1 MHILYLHQF
10 FTTREGTGGTRSYE
24 FARHLAAAGHDVT
37 MVTAARGETP
47 RRYATDGFSV
57 IEVKGG
63 SPDYVRATAQSF
75 GRRIAGFGGFAAA
88 ATAAAVRLPRPD
100 VVFATSPALTV
111 AVPGLVAARR
121 HRAPLVFEVRDLW
134 PRAPI
139 EMGALRNPAARA
151 LARGLE
157 KAAYRGAA
165 HVVALSPGMRDG
177 VVGAGVD
184 PGRVTLIPNAADLDL
199 FAPDVDPGPFADR
212 FGDDFVCSYFG
223 TMGEANDLDQVVRAA
238 TVLADR
244 GEQGVT
250 FALMGDG
257 KRRPALEA
265 EVRRRGLPNVALL
278 PAGDKAA
285 AARLAAASDACLTV
299 FKDVPVLATNSP
311 NKLFDTFAAGRA
323 AIVNTGGWQREL
335 VEGNDAGVYAR
346 PADAEDLAAK
356 VLALRD
362 DPVRT
367 AEMGANARRLAEAQ
381 FDRRDLA
388 EQLRGVLERGGR
400 RCRLTSRTAW

>member
-1 MHILYLHQF
+1 
-10 FTTREGTGGTRSYE
+10 
-24 FARHLAAAGHDVT
+24 
-37 MVTAARGETP
+37 
-47 RRYATDGFSV
+47 
-57 IEVKGG
+57 
-63 SPDYVRATAQSF
+63 
-75 GRRIAGFGGFAAA
+75 
-88 ATAAAVRLPRPD
+88 
-100 VVFATSPALTV
+100 VVFATSPALTI
-111 AVPGLVAARR
+111 AVPGLAASRR
-121 HRAPLVFEVRDLW
+121 HRVPLVFEVRDLW

-157 KAAYRGAA
+157 KAAYRGAK

-177 VVGAGVD
+177 VVAAGVD

-199 FAPDVDPGPFADR
+199 FAPDVDPGDLAGH
-212 FGDDFVCSYFG
+212 FGDDFVVSYFG

-238 TVLADR
+238 TLLADR
-244 GEQGVT
+244 GERGIT

-257 KRRPALEA
+257 KRRPALEE

-335 VEGNDAGVYAR
+335 VEDNHAGVYVR
-346 PADAEDLAAK
+346 PADGEDLAAK
-356 VLALRD
+356 VLELRD
-362 DPVRT
+362 DPERT
-367 AEMGANARRLAEAQ
+367 AEMGANARGLAEAR

-388 EQLRGVLERGGR
+388 EQLRVVLEEAARAR
-400 RCRLTSRTAW
+400 

>member
-37 MVTAARGETP
+37 MVTAARGESP
-47 RRYATDGFSV
+47 RRYDVDGFAV
-57 IEVKGG
+57 VEVKGG

-75 GRRIAGFGGFAAA
+75 ARRIAGFGGFAAA

-111 AVPGLVAARR
+111 AVPGLLASRR
-121 HRAPLVFEVRDLW
+121 HRVPLVFEVRDLG

-151 LARGLE
+151 LARALE

-165 HVVALSPGMRDG
+165 HVVALSPGMREG
-177 VVGAGVD
+177 VLEAGVD

-199 FAPDVDPGPFADR
+199 FGPGVAPGSLADR
-212 FGDDFVCSYFG
+212 FGDDFVVSYFG

-238 TVLADR
+238 TLLADR
-244 GEQGVT
+244 GERGVT

-265 EVRRRGLPNVALL
+265 EV
-278 PAGDKAA
+278 
-285 AARLAAASDACLTV
+285 
-299 FKDVPVLATNSP
+299 
-311 NKLFDTFAAGRA
+311 
-323 AIVNTGGWQREL
+323 
-335 VEGNDAGVYAR
+335 
-346 PADAEDLAAK
+346 
-356 VLALRD
+356 
-362 DPVRT
+362 
-367 AEMGANARRLAEAQ
+367 
-381 FDRRDLA
+381 
-388 EQLRGVLERGGR
+388 
-400 RCRLTSRTAW
+400 